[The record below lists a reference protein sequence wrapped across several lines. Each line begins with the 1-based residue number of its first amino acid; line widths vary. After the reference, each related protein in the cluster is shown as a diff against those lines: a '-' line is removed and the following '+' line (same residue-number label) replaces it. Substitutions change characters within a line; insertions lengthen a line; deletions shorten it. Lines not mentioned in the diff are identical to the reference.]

1 MNFVFLNQYYPPDA
15 APTGIML
22 ARVVQEMTKAGHEVT
37 VICAKGGYAS
47 RDANDQESGNVDEH
61 GGDGVN
67 VLRVGA
73 TSFGRGTFL
82 GKLVD
87 YVSFYLGVVWALA
100 RLSQQPDKIVAL
112 TTPPYL
118 SILARIFSKLHGI
131 DFSPYFFQAAWLW
144 SCSLGHGSLSGCDG
158 GSRYA
163 EIQWPTA
170 QATRGFD
177 TLGFWW
183 AALQHGAFTRSRYG
197 KTSRQLSGARGNK
210 PLGASV
216 EWF

>member
-47 RDANDQESGNVDEH
+47 RDANDQEDGKVEQLEE
-61 GGDGVN
+61 GGLSALR

-100 RLSQQPDKIVAL
+100 RLPQQPDKIVA
-112 TTPPYL
+112 
-118 SILARIFSKLHGI
+118 
-131 DFSPYFFQAAWLW
+131 
-144 SCSLGHGSLSGCDG
+144 
-158 GSRYA
+158 
-163 EIQWPTA
+163 
-170 QATRGFD
+170 
-177 TLGFWW
+177 
-183 AALQHGAFTRSRYG
+183 
-197 KTSRQLSGARGNK
+197 
-210 PLGASV
+210 
-216 EWF
+216 